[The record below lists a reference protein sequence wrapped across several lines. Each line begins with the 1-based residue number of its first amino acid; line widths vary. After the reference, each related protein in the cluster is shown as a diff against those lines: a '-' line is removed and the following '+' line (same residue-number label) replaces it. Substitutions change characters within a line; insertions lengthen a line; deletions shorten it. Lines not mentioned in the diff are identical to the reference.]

1 MKISIIGNGKMGK
14 EIIKIAQ
21 ERNHQII
28 NVFDIDN
35 KEEMT
40 SENLKKADA
49 VIEFT
54 RPEAAFENISICLDA
69 DVACISGTTG
79 WLDKLDKIKNRCQT
93 ENKTFF
99 YASNFSIGV
108 NIFFKINQL
117 LAKLMNNATNYE
129 VDITEIHHIHKL
141 DAPSGTAIQL
151 ANQIIENI
159 ERKNSWTLNKKDN
172 SELKIKAVRESE
184 VPGVHII
191 KYDSETDFIEITH
204 SLKNRRSLAL
214 GAILAAEFVHNKKGF
229 YTMDNLLQL

>member
-14 EIIKIAQ
+14 EIVKIAQ

-28 NVFDIDN
+28 NVFDIEN
-35 KEEMT
+35 KNEMT
-40 SENLKKADA
+40 SENLKKSDV

-54 RPEAAFENISICLDA
+54 RPEAAYENIISCLSA
-69 DVACISGTTG
+69 NVPCVSGTTG
-79 WLDKLDKIKNRCQT
+79 WLDKLDEIKGLCKT

-108 NIFFKINQL
+108 NIFFKINQFL
-117 LAKLMNNATNYE
+117 SKLMNNSPNYD

-151 ANQIIENI
+151 ANQIIENLD
-159 ERKNSWTLNKKDN
+159 RKKTWTLDQKQNL
-172 SELKIKAVRESE
+172 ELKIKAVREGE
-184 VPGVHII
+184 IPGVHII

-204 SLKNRRSLAL
+204 SLKNRKSLAL
-214 GAILAAEFVHNKKGF
+214 GAILAAEFVFDKKGF
-229 YTMDNLLQL
+229 YTMDNLLQF